1 MAALTAAALALTA
14 ANTVNTF
21 VGQQRAAKGA
31 QQQGNYEA
39 GIYEQDAQIA
49 ASQATDAVAR
59 GAETERRQRTLTGQ
73 TIGAQRAA
81 MAASGIDLGVGSA
94 ADVQADT
101 AHIGELDALTIRNN
115 AKREAY
121 GYEVQ
126 AMDLRARANLAR
138 VGGANTAASLRNQ
151 SYGTLLSGALQT
163 YSLGRDLAGEMKAS
177 SYRKSLDTAAQF
189 GRRYA
194 NTYGGGY

>member
-14 ANTVNTF
+14 ANTVNSF

-31 QQQGNYEA
+31 ERQGNYEA
-39 GIYEQDAQIA
+39 GVYEQDAGIA
-49 ASQATDAVAR
+49 DTQALDAFAR
-59 GAETERRQRTLTGQ
+59 GKEAERRQNTLTRQ

-81 MAASGIDLGVGSA
+81 MAAAGIDLGVGSA

-101 AHIGELDALTIRNN
+101 AHIGELDALTIANN

-121 GYEVQ
+121 GYQVQ
-126 AMDLRARANLAR
+126 AMDLRARAGMAR
-138 VGGANTAASLRNQ
+138 AGGANAAASLRNQ

-163 YSLGRDLAGEMKAS
+163 YGLGKDLYGEFKAS
-177 SYRKSLDTAAQF
+177 SYRRSLDTAAQF
-189 GRRYA
+189 GRTYA
-194 NTYGGGY
+194 NTYGRG